1 MFYKIFAGSR
11 TYVTKD
17 DITWRMDVPGVGW
30 VKIRTVENKTVYI
43 NLANIQVIEASE
55 ENVCEPSEIE
65 QIVGATLN
73 SLFGKPAK
81 QIDMGETVSLDEE
94 EGKE

>member
-1 MFYKIFAGSR
+1 MFYKIIVGSR

-17 DITWRMDVPGVGW
+17 DITFRMVPGAEW

-73 SLFGKPAK
+73 GLFGKASK
-81 QIDMGETVSLDEE
+81 QIDMGETVVLDEE